1 MPKEITKKVI
11 GVMKDKLGGQ
21 FFIKFVGLIA
31 KIYSCLVDDTSEDK
45 KAQVS
50 KMCVIK
56 KNLEAIELD
65 NKINYLQKMKLA
77 KIVSFVT
84 KENIKSS

>member
-1 MPKEITKKVI
+1 
-11 GVMKDKLGGQ
+11 MKDKLGGQ
-21 FFIKFVGLIA
+21 FLIKCVGLIA
-31 KIYSCLVDDTSEDK
+31 KIQLLDDTSEDK

-56 KNLEAIELD
+56 KNLEATELD
-65 NKINYLQKMKLA
+65 NKINYIRKMKLA

-84 KENIKSS
+84 KENMKSS